1 MARLQLKLKHMK
13 QVFRHWNHT
22 VFGDVDRK
30 VRLAVDEVNRIQQIL
45 DTEGFS
51 DPLYAQELEAQL
63 ILTKALNFQDEM
75 WREKARD
82 QKFIHGIEI
91 RPTFID

>member
-13 QVFRHWNHT
+13 QVFRHWNRT
-22 VFGDVDRK
+22 VFGDVGRK